1 MRSLIIT
8 VQVAFAIAI
17 VYTMLNVRSLDR
29 SVDELKPNVEQLN
42 VRVATFESQTA
53 PATEALLC
61 TLALT
66 SLPEDSIPDDVEFF
80 ELLPIACPNSEPV
93 LERIRER
100 IRDAF
105 SSTTT
110 TTIDEGVPGQ

>member
-1 MRSLIIT
+1 MRSLIIV
-8 VQVAFAIAI
+8 VQVAFAVAL
-17 VYTMLNVRSLDR
+17 VYTMLHVRSLDS
-29 SVDELKPNVEQLN
+29 SVDELKPNVDRLN
-42 VRVATFESQTA
+42 IRVATFESETA

-66 SLPEDSIPDDVEFF
+66 SLPDETIPDDIDFG

-93 LERIRER
+93 LERIQER

-110 TTIDEGVPGQ
+110 TIDEGVPGQ

>member
-1 MRSLIIT
+1 MRALVI
-8 VQVAFAIAI
+8 VAQVAFALALI
-17 VYTMLNVRSLDR
+17 YTMFNVRALDN
-29 SVDELKPNVEQLN
+29 SVDDLKPNVERLN
-42 VRVATFESQTA
+42 VRVATFESETA

-66 SLPEDSIPDDVEFF
+66 SLPEDLIPDGVDFG

-110 TTIDEGVPGQ
+110 TIDEGVPGQ